1 MDTTLFIS
9 FVVVSVALIVIPGPN
24 VLVIVSTGI
33 AHGRLRG
40 LQTVA
45 GTTLAM
51 AIQLV
56 VAAFATA
63 WFVSQLAAG
72 FYYLKWLGAIYLLY
86 LATLHLK
93 HALAK
98 EATAFTPSAKAT
110 FARGFWVSLSNPKT
124 ILFFSAFLP
133 QFVNPGNAYLLQI
146 SILSFTFLLLAA
158 LLDSCYALLS
168 GRLQTLIQQRNLSKL
183 QNGVSAVLFFGA
195 SAWLA
200 TTRRSMNG
208 PWSYR

>member
-1 MDTTLFIS
+1 MDTTLFVS
-9 FVVVSVALIVIPGPN
+9 FVAVSIALIAIPGPN

-33 AHGRLRG
+33 THGRLRG

-72 FYYLKWLGAIYLLY
+72 FYYLKWLGAMYLLY
-86 LATLHLK
+86 LAALHLK
-93 HALAK
+93 QALAK
-98 EATAFTPSAKAT
+98 DVATLILSATAT

-124 ILFFSAFLP
+124 IVFFGAFLP
-133 QFVNPGNAYLLQI
+133 QFVSPGEAYLLQI
-146 SILSFTFLLLAA
+146 GILSFTFLLLAA

-183 QNGVSAVLFFGA
+183 QNGVSAVLLFGA

-200 TTRRSMNG
+200 TTRRSIN
-208 PWSYR
+208 